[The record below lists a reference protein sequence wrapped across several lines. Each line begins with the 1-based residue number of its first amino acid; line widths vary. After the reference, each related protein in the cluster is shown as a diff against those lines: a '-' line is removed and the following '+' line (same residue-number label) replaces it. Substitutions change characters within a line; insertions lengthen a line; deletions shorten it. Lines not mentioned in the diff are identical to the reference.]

1 MHFVRNRRVPA
12 LALAAALMG
21 VGVLATLFTTVGIA
35 QSNQLAADGA
45 RLMRGAVDL
54 HYHVDPGYG
63 VYENLAQA
71 KAAGVRALLLKNHY
85 EPTGALVMLLRPQ
98 FPGLELYAGFVFN
111 RSNGGVNVPGVE
123 YTASIRGEPKPGKI
137 VWLPAGDTEKEAK
150 GGRNPNP
157 NAPFVAVSK
166 NGQLVPEV
174 KQALAVIARNNLTLA
189 SGHVVP
195 EDALLA
201 FREAKAAGVQH
212 LIATHAADLTGKMTL
227 DQMKEAARLGVWIE
241 FDYRNTLEENR
252 TESIRGVGPEHCFLS
267 EFWTKNGGNGSPKE
281 YAGAAGVGA
290 FAAEMRK
297 RGFTDRELGMM
308 FKDNPAKAIGLPVQT
323 SSAGH

>member
-1 MHFVRNRRVPA
+1 MDFGRTRRGLVIA
-12 LALAAALMG
+12 LSAAVVG
-21 VGVLATLFTTVGIA
+21 VGLLGAPFATVGVA
-35 QSNQLAADGA
+35 QSNQQAAVGA

-111 RSNGGVNVPGVE
+111 RSNGGINVPGVE
-123 YTASIRGEPKPGKI
+123 YMASIRGEPKPARI
-137 VWLPAGDTEKEAK
+137 VWLPAGDTEREAK

-157 NAPFVAVSK
+157 SAPFVAVSK

-174 KQALAVIARNNLTLA
+174 KQALAVIAANNLTLA

-201 FREAKAAGVQH
+201 FREARAAGVQR

-227 DQMKEAARLGVWIE
+227 EQMKEAAKLGVWIE

-252 TESIRGVGPEHCFLS
+252 TDLIRGVGPEHCFLS
-267 EFWTKNGGNGSPKE
+267 EFWTRNGGNGSPKE

-290 FAAEMRK
+290 FAAEMKK
-297 RGFTDRELGMM
+297 RGFTDREMEIM
-308 FKDNPAKAIGLPVQT
+308 FKDNPAKAIGLSVQT
-323 SSAGH
+323 PSAGN

>member
-1 MHFVRNRRVPA
+1 MHFGRTRRGLVIA
-12 LALAAALMG
+12 FSAAVVIVGLQAAPSRG
-21 VGVLATLFTTVGIA
+21 VGMA
-35 QSNQLAADGA
+35 QSNQVADVGA

-63 VYENLAQA
+63 LYENLTQA

-98 FPGLELYAGFVFN
+98 FAGLDLYAGFVFN
-111 RSNGGVNVPGVE
+111 RSNGGINVPGVE
-123 YTASIRGEPKPGKI
+123 YMASIRGDPKPAKI
-137 VWLPAGDTEKEAK
+137 VWLPAGDTEKEAR

-157 NAPFVAVSK
+157 DAPFVAVSK
-166 NGQLVPEV
+166 NGRLVPEL
-174 KQALAVIARNNLTLA
+174 KQALAVIAKNNLTLA

-201 FREAKAAGVQH
+201 FREARAAGVQR

-227 DQMKEAARLGVWIE
+227 EQMKEAAELGVWIE

-252 TESIRGVGPEHCFLS
+252 TDLIRGVGPEHCFLS
-267 EFWTKNGGNGSPKE
+267 EFWTKNDGNGSPKE

-290 FAAEMRK
+290 FAAEMKR
-297 RGFTDRELGMM
+297 RGFTDREIEMM
-308 FKDNPAKAIGLPVQT
+308 FKDNPAKAIGLSVRTP
-323 SSAGH
+323 SAGN

>member
-1 MHFVRNRRVPA
+1 MHFTWNRRTF
-12 LALAAALMG
+12 LITFAALLAG
-21 VGVLATLFTTVGIA
+21 VGLLSTPSRIPAMA
-35 QSNQLAADGA
+35 QSSQAAVGA

-63 VYENLAQA
+63 IYENLGQA

-85 EPTGALVMLLRPQ
+85 EPTAAIVMLLRPQ

-111 RSNGGVNVPGVE
+111 RSNGGVNVPGIE
-123 YTASIRGEPKPGKI
+123 YMASIPGEPKPGKI

-157 NAPFVAVSK
+157 NAPFIAVSR

-174 KQALAVIARNNLTLA
+174 KQAIAVIAKNNFTFA
-189 SGHVVP
+189 SGHVIA

-201 FREAKAAGVQH
+201 FREARAAGVQR

-227 DQMKEAARLGVWIE
+227 DQMKEAARLGAWIE

-252 TESIRGVGPEHCFLS
+252 TDLIRGVGPEHCFLS
-267 EFWTKNGGNGSPKE
+267 EFWTKNQPPKE
-281 YAGAAGVGA
+281 YAGASGVGA
-290 FAAEMRK
+290 FAAEMKR
-297 RGFTDRELGMM
+297 RGFTDRELEMM
-308 FKDNPAKAIGLPVQT
+308 FKDNPAKAIGLPVVAR
-323 SSAGH
+323 SAGN

>member
-1 MHFVRNRRVPA
+1 MHFGRTRRA
-12 LALAAALMG
+12 LVIAFAAALVS
-21 VGVLATLFTTVGIA
+21 VGLLAAPFATIGMA
-35 QSNQLAADGA
+35 QSNQQAAVGA

-98 FPGLELYAGFVFN
+98 FSGLELYAGFVFN
-111 RSNGGVNVPGVE
+111 RSNGGINVPGVE
-123 YTASIRGEPKPGKI
+123 YMASIRGEPKPARI

-174 KQALAVIARNNLTLA
+174 KQAIAVIVKNNLTLA

-195 EDALLA
+195 DDAMLV
-201 FREAKAAGVQH
+201 FREARAAGVQR

-227 DQMKEAARLGVWIE
+227 EQMKEAAKLGVWIE
-241 FDYRNTLEENR
+241 FDYRNTLEDNR
-252 TESIRGVGPEHCFLS
+252 TDLIRGVGPEHCFLS

-290 FAAEMRK
+290 FAAEMKK
-297 RGFTDRELGMM
+297 RGFTDREVEMI
-308 FKDNPAKAIGLPVQT
+308 FKDNPAKAIGLSVQT
-323 SSAGH
+323 PSAGD

>member
-1 MHFVRNRRVPA
+1 MHVGRDRRT
-12 LALAAALMG
+12 LALSLAA
-21 VGVLATLFTTVGIA
+21 VLAGIGLLAAPFATVGMA
-35 QSNQLAADGA
+35 QSTQEAADGA

-63 VYENLAQA
+63 MYENLAQA
-71 KAAGVRALLLKNHY
+71 RAAGVRALLLKNHY
-85 EPTGALVMLLRPQ
+85 EPTAALALLLRPQ
-98 FPGLELYAGFVFN
+98 FTGLELYAGFVFN

-123 YTASIRGEPKPGKI
+123 YMASIRGEPKPGRI
-137 VWLPAGDTEKEAK
+137 VWLPAGDTEREAN

-166 NGQLVPEV
+166 NGQLVPEM
-174 KQALAVIARNNLTLA
+174 KQALAVIAKNDLTLA

-201 FREAKAAGVQH
+201 FREAKAAGVQR
-212 LIATHAADLTGKMTL
+212 LIATHAADLTGKMTVN
-227 DQMKEAARLGVWIE
+227 QMKEAARLGVWIE

-252 TESIRGVGPEHCFLS
+252 TDLIRGVGPEHCFLS
-267 EFWTKNGGNGSPKE
+267 EFWTKNGGNGAPKE

-290 FAAEMRK
+290 FAAEMKK
-297 RGFTDRELGMM
+297 RGFTDHELEIM
-308 FKDNPAKAIGLPVQT
+308 FKDNPAKAIGLPVRP
-323 SSAGH
+323 

>member
-1 MHFVRNRRVPA
+1 MFFTWNCRMLPIA
-12 LALAAALMG
+12 FAAVLVG
-21 VGVLATLFTTVGIA
+21 VGLLATPFGIA
-35 QSNQLAADGA
+35 GMAQSSQEAAIGA

-63 VYENLAQA
+63 TYENLAQA

-85 EPTGALVMLLRPQ
+85 EPTAALVMLLRPQ

-111 RSNGGVNVPGVE
+111 RSNGGVNVPGIE
-123 YTASIRGEPKPGKI
+123 YMASIRGEPKPGKI

-157 NAPFVAVSK
+157 DAPFVAVSK
-166 NGQLVPEV
+166 NGQLLPEV
-174 KQALAVIARNNLTLA
+174 KQALAVIAKNNFTLA
-189 SGHVVP
+189 SGHLVP

-201 FREAKAAGVQH
+201 FREARATGVQR

-227 DQMKEAARLGVWIE
+227 DQMKEAAKLGAWIE

-252 TESIRGVGPEHCFLS
+252 TDLIRGVGPEHCFLS
-267 EFWTKNGGNGSPKE
+267 EFWTKNQAPKE

-290 FAAEMRK
+290 FAAEMKK
-297 RGFTDRELGMM
+297 RGFTDRELEMM
-308 FKDNPAKAIGLPVQT
+308 FKDNPAKAIGLPVAT
-323 SSAGH
+323 PSAGK